1 MSEPVRDPRHNGS
14 AAETLSQCLQAIESG
29 QATLESCVAA
39 HPEFAE
45 LEDLLRAVSIVQE
58 LPRPLLPQASKVAMR
73 GQVLTKYRAS
83 ARPVRSARKSLVAPR
98 WFRVVLAASLI
109 LAILLGGGAG
119 LVRAADEALPGDSL
133 YGVKRLTERVQL
145 SFADTAARS
154 VISYGIAERR
164 LAELTALAAR
174 NQPINDEFLTD
185 VTDSVN
191 VALAV
196 QPDMAQRASLV
207 VDVTKAIDQAQSSG
221 AINVQAKEKVLAKL
235 AHPPAAPA
243 LPPAVDP
250 TEPQHVNVS
259 TSVPSD
265 TPTVQVAS
273 PTATSTV
280 APTATPTVESSPT
293 PTTEEP
299 TTPTEIGTETVT
311 PVEPL
316 IAITS
321 TPTDAP
327 PTTRPTV
334 VKPRPTRVKAT
345 PNNPN
350 GNNGN
355 GGNNADGN
363 GNANGNNAGGNGN
376 SYAGGGNSNAGG
388 GSSNAGSSGK
398 K

>member
-45 LEDLLRAVSIVQE
+45 LEDLLRAVSIVQG
-58 LPRPLLPQASKVAMR
+58 LPRPLLPQASKVTMR
-73 GQVLTKYRAS
+73 GEVLAKYRAS
-83 ARPVRSARKSLVAPR
+83 ARPVRSARRSLVAPR
-98 WFRVVLAASLI
+98 WFRAVLAASLI
-109 LAILLGGGAG
+109 LALLLGGGAG

-133 YGVKRLTERVQL
+133 YGVKRLTEQVQL
-145 SFADTAARS
+145 SFADSAARS
-154 VISYGIAERR
+154 AISYDIARRR

-191 VALAV
+191 VALVV

-235 AHPPAAPA
+235 AQPPAVS
-243 LPPAVDP
+243 PAVDP
-250 TEPQHVNVS
+250 TEPRQGKVS
-259 TSVPSD
+259 TTVPPD
-265 TPTVQVAS
+265 TPTLQAAS

-280 APTATPTVESSPT
+280 ATTETPTVESSPT
-293 PTTEEP
+293 PT

-321 TPTDAP
+321 MPTDAP

-334 VKPRPTRVKAT
+334 VRPRPTRAKAP

-350 GNNGN
+350 GNS
-355 GGNNADGN
+355 GNNASGN

-376 SYAGGGNSNAGG
+376 GNAGGNSSAGGG
-388 GSSNAGSSGK
+388 GK

>member
-73 GQVLTKYRAS
+73 GEVLAKYRVS
-83 ARPVRSARKSLVAPR
+83 ARPVRSARKSPVLPR
-98 WFRVVLAASLI
+98 WFRAALAASLI

-133 YGVKRLTERVQL
+133 YGVKRLTERIQL
-145 SFADTAARS
+145 SFADSAARS
-154 VISYGIAERR
+154 VISYGIAEKR
-164 LAELTALAAR
+164 LAEITALAAR
-174 NQPINDEFLTD
+174 NQPISDEFLTD

-207 VDVTKAIDQAQSSG
+207 VDVTKAIAQAQSAG
-221 AINVQAKEKVLAKL
+221 AINVRAKEKILAQL
-235 AHPPAAPA
+235 VQ
-243 LPPAVDP
+243 PPAVSATP
-250 TEPQHVNVS
+250 PAVGPAEPQRVTAH

-265 TPTVQVAS
+265 TPTIQVAS
-273 PTATSTV
+273 PTVSPTAPPTLEASATPTTED
-280 APTATPTVESSPT
+280 TATPTEVE
-293 PTTEEP
+293 
-299 TTPTEIGTETVT
+299 TEIMTQVT
-311 PVEPL
+311 PL
-316 IAITS
+316 DSIAS
-321 TPTDAP
+321 TPTATTP
-327 PTTRPTV
+327 AKQPTVIKLRPTQA
-334 VKPRPTRVKAT
+334 KAT
-345 PNNPN
+345 PNNAN
-350 GNNGN
+350 SNNGN
-355 GGNNADGN
+355 S
-363 GNANGNNAGGNGN
+363 GNAGDNNAGGNGN
-376 SYAGGGNSNAGG
+376 ANGGNGNAGGNSNGG
-388 GSSNAGSSGK
+388 GGGGGNGSGGK